1 MAKKRMV
8 LLKNGQRVHV
18 PTRPCF
24 IPGPPGTRSTFGACV
39 NHPDWWAK
47 IVWNNVP
54 YCCQCFVDKYG
65 M

>member
-8 LLKNGQRVHV
+8 LMKNGQRVHV
-18 PTRPCF
+18 PTQNCAGGGAR
-24 IPGPPGTRSTFGACV
+24 ACV
-39 NHPDWWAK
+39 NHPNWWAK

-54 YCCQCFVDKYG
+54 LCYQCFVDQFG